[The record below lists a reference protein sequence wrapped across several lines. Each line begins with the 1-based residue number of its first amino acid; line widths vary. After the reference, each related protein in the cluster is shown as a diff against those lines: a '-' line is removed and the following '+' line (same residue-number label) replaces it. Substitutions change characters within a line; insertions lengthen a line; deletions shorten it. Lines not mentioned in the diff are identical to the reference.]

1 MFCFLRTMGENKNL
15 KMKRLFDLFF
25 AGIGLVILLPVFAAA
40 GLLVKLSGKGPVFFK
55 QERIGRNG
63 QPFVFYKF
71 RTMQVLESAEKG
83 SFDAGDVS
91 RVTSAGKF
99 LRKTKIDELPQLFNV
114 IKGEMSLVGPRP
126 EVKKWV
132 AVYPE
137 RWQKVLSVL
146 PGITD
151 NASIFFR
158 NEEEMLC
165 QSADPESTYR
175 EIVLPQKL
183 DYYED
188 YVANHSF
195 FGDVKLIFQT
205 IYCCLLLTKER

>member
-1 MFCFLRTMGENKNL
+1 ML
-15 KMKRLFDLFF
+15 KRLFDLFF
-25 AGIGLVILLPVFAAA
+25 AIIGLIIFLPVFAVA
-40 GLLVKLSGKGPVFFK
+40 GLLVKVSGKGPVFFK
-55 QERIGRNG
+55 QERVGRNG

-71 RTMQVLESAEKG
+71 RTMQVLDSAEKG
-83 SFDAGDVS
+83 RFDAGDVS
-91 RVTSAGKF
+91 RITPAGKF

-114 IKGEMSLVGPRP
+114 LKGEMSLVGPRP

-137 RWQKVLSVL
+137 RWQKVLSVV

-188 YVANHSF
+188 YIVNRSF
-195 FGDVKLIFQT
+195 FGDLKLILQT
-205 IYCCLLLTKER
+205 IFYCFFPGKIK